1 MTEFRQGCKK
11 SHTSDTHIYIN
22 ILIVLVFSGFVM
34 NSEKPIIIIHGK
46 IIKGLYI
53 FY

>member
-11 SHTSDTHIYIN
+11 LHTSDTHIYKN
-22 ILIVLVFSGFVM
+22 ILIVIVFSGFVM